1 MSPKKRGLG
10 RGLDALLTSN
20 SASQQR
26 QDGHQPPVEDEQHML
41 VKGELQKLPIEQL
54 QP

>member
-26 QDGHQPPVEDEQHML
+26 QRWSTATRGR
-41 VKGELQKLPIEQL
+41 
-54 QP
+54 

>member
-26 QDGHQPPVEDEQHML
+26 QDGQQPPVEDEQHTL
-41 VKGELQKLPIEQL
+41 VKGELQK
-54 QP
+54 